1 MPLREKFLDALL
13 EKMLGKL
20 RRKVQSV
27 AEQLLALWKQCLK
40 PDKSSKKRPQRT
52 LHSSAKGL
60 KYPLIVVQQALPH
73 LKVWL
78 VRALVPLLAE
88 ANRHL
93 RLLPYLRE

>member
-1 MPLREKFLDALL
+1 VPLREKFLGALL
-13 EKMLGKL
+13 GKMLGKL

-40 PDKSSKKRPQRT
+40 PDKRSKKRPRRT

-93 RLLPYLRE
+93 RLLPYPQE